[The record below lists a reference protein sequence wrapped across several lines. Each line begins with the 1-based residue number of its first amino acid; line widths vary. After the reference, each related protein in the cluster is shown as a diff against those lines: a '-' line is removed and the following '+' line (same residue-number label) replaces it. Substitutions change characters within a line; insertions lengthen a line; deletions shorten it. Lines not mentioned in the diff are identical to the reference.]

1 MILWKVV
8 TPGLRRRTEI
18 ELEEG
23 QNNSLHDT
31 AALRALADGGDNL
44 DVNEPDAEEE
54 TETSAPTA
62 GERNDADPLSS
73 LAEPQASSV
82 AAGGATNKIRAA
94 KSTLQPAHAV
104 SVQFRKL
111 AVPLLF
117 FMAALLIVAG
127 IFTLK
132 KVSGADPEDLAGNP
146 LLENGRLF
154 AGISIAMGVC
164 LAEGGLFFLHEI
176 RKVRK
181 RFEER

>member
-1 MILWKVV
+1 MFYGKIV

-31 AALRALADGGDNL
+31 AALRALADGEDLG
-44 DVNEPDAEEE
+44 VNEPDAEEE
-54 TETSAPTA
+54 TETSAPTVN
-62 GERNDADPLSS
+62 EQNDADPLSS

-82 AAGGATNKIRAA
+82 AAGGAANKVRAG
-94 KSTLQPAHAV
+94 KNTLQQAHAV
-104 SVQFRKL
+104 SIQFRKL

-132 KVSGADPEDLAGNP
+132 KVSGTDPEDLAGNP

-154 AGISIAMGVC
+154 AGISIALGVC

-176 RKVRK
+176 RKARK
-181 RFEER
+181 RIEER